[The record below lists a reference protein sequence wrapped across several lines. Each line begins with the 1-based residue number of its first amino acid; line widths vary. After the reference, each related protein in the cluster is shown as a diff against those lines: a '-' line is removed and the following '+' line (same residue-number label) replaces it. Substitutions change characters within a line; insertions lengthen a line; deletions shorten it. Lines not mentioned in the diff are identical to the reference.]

1 VKKIH
6 AFKPYSINCIQ
17 DKIIKMKKLIIALS
31 LLIVNV
37 PLYAQVDAKAKKIL
51 DEVSAKT
58 KTYNTINAEFSIT
71 IENKKEKT
79 THTQFGKLT
88 LKGSKY
94 KLEVNNQTI
103 ISDSKT
109 SWTILKDAS
118 EVQINSIES
127 KEKETGINPSNIFTM
142 HEKGFKY
149 EFVKEEKQKNGA
161 VYQIIKL
168 FPEDVKKKN
177 YHTAVLTINKDK
189 SQIVSIKILGKDGT
203 DMTYLVKSFV
213 ANSVVPETMF
223 VFNDKNYPGYEVID
237 LR

>member
-1 VKKIH
+1 MKKII
-6 AFKPYSINCIQ
+6 FVLGMLLTSYSIN
-17 DKIIKMKKLIIALS
+17 
-31 LLIVNV
+31 
-37 PLYAQVDAKAKKIL
+37 AQVDAKAKKIL
-51 DEVSAKT
+51 DDVSAKT
-58 KTYNTINAEFSIT
+58 KTYTTINAEFSIT
-71 IENKKEKT
+71 IENKKNKT
-79 THTQFGKLT
+79 TDTQTGKIT

-118 EVQINSIES
+118 EVQINSIEA
-127 KEKETGINPSNIFTM
+127 KEKETGLNPSNIFTM

-161 VYQIIKL
+161 LYQIVKL
-168 FPEDVKKKN
+168 YPEDVKKKN
-177 YHTAVLTINKDK
+177 FHTAVLTINKDK

-203 DMTYLVKSFV
+203 DMTYLVKSFNANAAV
-213 ANSVVPETMF
+213 AESVF

>member
-1 VKKIH
+1 MKKII
-6 AFKPYSINCIQ
+6 FG
-17 DKIIKMKKLIIALS
+17 LS
-31 LLIVNV
+31 LLLSNYSVN
-37 PLYAQVDAKAKKIL
+37 AQVDAKAKKIL
-51 DEVSAKT
+51 DDVSAKT
-58 KTYNTINAEFSIT
+58 KTYSTISAESTIT
-71 IENKKEKT
+71 IENKKNKT
-79 THTQFGKLT
+79 TDSQTGKLT
-88 LKGSKY
+88 LKGTKY

-127 KEKETGINPSNIFTM
+127 KEKETGLNPSNIFTM

-149 EFVKEEKQKNGA
+149 EFVKEEKQKNGITH
-161 VYQIIKL
+161 QTIKL

-203 DMTYLVKSFV
+203 DMTYMVKSFS
-213 ANSVVPETMF
+213 ANAAVPETVF

>member
-1 VKKIH
+1 MK
-6 AFKPYSINCIQ
+6 N
-17 DKIIKMKKLIIALS
+17 IIIVLS
-31 LLIVNV
+31 LLLVNFT
-37 PLYAQVDAKAKKIL
+37 LQAQVDAKAKKNL
-51 DEVSAKT
+51 DDVSAKT
-58 KTYNTINAEFSIT
+58 KTYTSISAEFTIT
-71 IENKKEKT
+71 IENKKNKT
-79 THTQFGKLT
+79 TDTQSGKIT

-103 ISDSKT
+103 ISDNKT

-118 EVQINSIES
+118 EVQINTIES

-168 FPEDVKKKN
+168 YPEDVKKKN
-177 YHTAVLTINKDK
+177 YHTAILTINKEK

-203 DMTYLVKSFV
+203 DMTYLVKSFI
-213 ANSVVPETMF
+213 ANAVVPETVF

>member
-1 VKKIH
+1 
-6 AFKPYSINCIQ
+6 
-17 DKIIKMKKLIIALS
+17 MKKLIFILS
-31 LLIVNV
+31 MLLNSYSIN
-37 PLYAQVDAKAKKIL
+37 AQVDAKAKKIL
-51 DEVSAKT
+51 DDVSAKT
-58 KTYNTINAEFSIT
+58 KTYSTINAEFSIT
-71 IENKKEKT
+71 IENKKNKT
-79 THTQFGKLT
+79 TDSQTGKLT

-118 EVQINSIES
+118 EVQINSIET
-127 KEKETGINPSNIFTM
+127 KEKETGLNPSNIFTM

-149 EFVKEEKQKNGA
+149 EYVKEEKQKNGA
-161 VYQIIKL
+161 LYQIIKL
-168 FPEDVKKKN
+168 YPEDVKKKN
-177 YHTAVLTINKDK
+177 YHTAVLTINKEK

-203 DMTYLVKSFV
+203 DMTYLVKSFNANAAV
-213 ANSVVPETMF
+213 AESVF

>member
-1 VKKIH
+1 
-6 AFKPYSINCIQ
+6 
-17 DKIIKMKKLIIALS
+17 MKKLIIVIFG
-31 LLIVNV
+31 LLLANYSVN
-37 PLYAQVDAKAKKIL
+37 AQVDAKAKKIL

-58 KTYNTINAEFSIT
+58 KTYTSITAEFTIT
-71 IENKKEKT
+71 IENKKNKT
-79 THTQFGKLT
+79 TDSQTGKIT
-88 LKGSKY
+88 LKGNKY

-118 EVQINSIES
+118 EVQINTIES

-168 FPEDVKKKN
+168 YPEDVKKKN
-177 YHTAVLTINKDK
+177 YHTAILTINKDK

-203 DMTYLVKSFV
+203 DMTYFVKSFTTNT
-213 ANSVVPETMF
+213 AIPETVF
-223 VFNDKNYPGYEVID
+223 VFNDKNFPGYEVID